1 MIVDEPGLTA
11 VLTEHCG
18 LLHVWVES
26 LLHTHDVYNTPLWI
40 TSKVSI
46 GQEGMLSLV
55 CRLTLCSSQSTCGG
69 AISDR
74 VRDVIVTTANDIA
87 KRYEFQILDIDGE
100 DDHIH
105 LVVDYPPK
113 LSLSKLVM
121 VLKANTTKKIR
132 EQRFDEV
139 ESVLWGD
146 RFWSPSYLVTST
158 GGDSLEKV
166 RRYVQDQRKPP
177 RGPGRPV
184 DG

>member
-1 MIVDEPGLTA
+1 MDYKQGKYRTGRHVVFSLQAHIV
-11 VLTEHCG
+11 
-18 LLHVWVES
+18 
-26 LLHTHDVYNTPLWI
+26 
-40 TSKVSI
+40 
-46 GQEGMLSLV
+46 LV
-55 CRLTLCSSQSTCGG
+55 TKYRRG

-74 VRDVIVTTANDIA
+74 VRDVIFTAARDVA

-139 ESVLWGD
+139 ESVLLD
-146 RFWSPSYLVTST
+146 DHFWSPSYLVTST

>member
-1 MIVDEPGLTA
+1 MDYKQGKYRTGRHVVFSLQAHIV
-11 VLTEHCG
+11 
-18 LLHVWVES
+18 
-26 LLHTHDVYNTPLWI
+26 
-40 TSKVSI
+40 
-46 GQEGMLSLV
+46 LV
-55 CRLTLCSSQSTCGG
+55 TKYMRG

-74 VRDVIVTTANDIA
+74 VRDVIITTANDVA
-87 KRYEFQILDIDGE
+87 RRYEFQILDIDGE

-113 LSLSKLVM
+113 LSMSKLVM

-132 EQRFDEV
+132 EQCFDEV
-139 ESVLWGD
+139 GPVLSGD
-146 RFWSPSYLVTST
+146 HFWSPSYLVTST

-184 DG
+184 

>member
-1 MIVDEPGLTA
+1 MDYKQGKYRTGRHVVFSLQAHIV
-11 VLTEHCG
+11 
-18 LLHVWVES
+18 
-26 LLHTHDVYNTPLWI
+26 
-40 TSKVSI
+40 
-46 GQEGMLSLV
+46 LV
-55 CRLTLCSSQSTCGG
+55 TKYRRG

-74 VRDVIVTTANDIA
+74 VRDVIVTTANDVA

-121 VLKANTTKKIR
+121 VLKANTAKKIR
-132 EQRFDEV
+132 EQHFDEV

-146 RFWSPSYLVTST
+146 HFWSPSYFVSST
-158 GGDSLEKV
+158 GGASLEKV

>member
-1 MIVDEPGLTA
+1 MDYNQGKYRTGRHVVFSLQAHIV
-11 VLTEHCG
+11 
-18 LLHVWVES
+18 
-26 LLHTHDVYNTPLWI
+26 
-40 TSKVSI
+40 
-46 GQEGMLSLV
+46 LV
-55 CRLTLCSSQSTCGG
+55 TKYRRG
-69 AISDR
+69 AISNR
-74 VRDVIVTTANDIA
+74 VRDVIVTTASDVA
-87 KRYEFQILDIDGE
+87 KRYEFQILDIDGA

-121 VLKANTTKKIR
+121 VLKANTAKKIR

-139 ESVLWGD
+139 ESVLLD
-146 RFWSPSYLVTST
+146 DHFWSPSYLVTST

>member
-1 MIVDEPGLTA
+1 MDYKQGKYRTGRHVVFSLQAHIV
-11 VLTEHCG
+11 
-18 LLHVWVES
+18 
-26 LLHTHDVYNTPLWI
+26 
-40 TSKVSI
+40 
-46 GQEGMLSLV
+46 LV
-55 CRLTLCSSQSTCGG
+55 TKYRRG

-74 VRDVIVTTANDIA
+74 VRDVIITAARDVA

-121 VLKANTTKKIR
+121 VLKANTAKKIR

>member
-1 MIVDEPGLTA
+1 MDYKQGKYRTGRHVVFSLQAHIV
-11 VLTEHCG
+11 
-18 LLHVWVES
+18 
-26 LLHTHDVYNTPLWI
+26 
-40 TSKVSI
+40 
-46 GQEGMLSLV
+46 LV
-55 CRLTLCSSQSTCGG
+55 TKYMRG
-69 AISDR
+69 AISYR
-74 VRDVIVTTANDIA
+74 VRDVIVNAANDVA
-87 KRYEFQILDIDGE
+87 KRYEFQILDVDGE

-139 ESVLWGD
+139 ESVLLD
-146 RFWSPSYLVTST
+146 DHFWSPSYLVTST
-158 GGDSLEKV
+158 GGGSLEKV

>member
-1 MIVDEPGLTA
+1 MNYKQGKYRTGRHVVFSLQAHIV
-11 VLTEHCG
+11 
-18 LLHVWVES
+18 
-26 LLHTHDVYNTPLWI
+26 
-40 TSKVSI
+40 
-46 GQEGMLSLV
+46 LV
-55 CRLTLCSSQSTCGG
+55 TKYRRG

-74 VRDVIVTTANDIA
+74 VRDVIVATANDVA

-121 VLKANTTKKIR
+121 VLKANTAKKIR

-146 RFWSPSYLVTST
+146 HFWSPSYFVSST
-158 GGDSLEKV
+158 GGASLEKV

>member
-1 MIVDEPGLTA
+1 MYYKQGKYRTGRHVVFSLQAHIV
-11 VLTEHCG
+11 
-18 LLHVWVES
+18 
-26 LLHTHDVYNTPLWI
+26 
-40 TSKVSI
+40 
-46 GQEGMLSLV
+46 LV
-55 CRLTLCSSQSTCGG
+55 TKYMRG

-74 VRDVIVTTANDIA
+74 VRDVIVTAARDVA
-87 KRYEFQILDIDGE
+87 KRYEFQILVIDGE

-139 ESVLWGD
+139 ESVLMD
-146 RFWSPSYLVTST
+146 DHFWSPSYLVSST

>member
-1 MIVDEPGLTA
+1 MDYNQGKYRTGRHVVFSLQAHIV
-11 VLTEHCG
+11 
-18 LLHVWVES
+18 
-26 LLHTHDVYNTPLWI
+26 
-40 TSKVSI
+40 
-46 GQEGMLSLV
+46 LV
-55 CRLTLCSSQSTCGG
+55 TKYMRG

-74 VRDVIVTTANDIA
+74 VRDVIITAANDVA

-105 LVVDYPPK
+105 LAVDYPPK
-113 LSLSKLVM
+113 LSMSKLVM
-121 VLKANTTKKIR
+121 VLKANTAKKIR

-139 ESVLWGD
+139 ESVLLD
-146 RFWSPSYLVTST
+146 DHFWSPSYLVTST

>member
-1 MIVDEPGLTA
+1 MYYKQGKYRTGRHVVFSLQAHIV
-11 VLTEHCG
+11 
-18 LLHVWVES
+18 
-26 LLHTHDVYNTPLWI
+26 
-40 TSKVSI
+40 
-46 GQEGMLSLV
+46 LV
-55 CRLTLCSSQSTCGG
+55 TKYMRG

-74 VRDVIVTTANDIA
+74 VRDVIVTTARDVA

>member
-1 MIVDEPGLTA
+1 MDYKQGKYRTGRHVVFSLQAHIV
-11 VLTEHCG
+11 
-18 LLHVWVES
+18 
-26 LLHTHDVYNTPLWI
+26 
-40 TSKVSI
+40 
-46 GQEGMLSLV
+46 LV
-55 CRLTLCSSQSTCGG
+55 TKYMRG

-74 VRDVIVTTANDIA
+74 VRDVIVTTANDVA
-87 KRYEFQILDIDGE
+87 KRYEFQILDIDGD

-139 ESVLWGD
+139 ESVLLD
-146 RFWSPSYLVTST
+146 DHFWSPSYLVTST